1 LTRSVSIKEVAA
13 RAGVSVG
20 TVSNVLNRTD
30 GVRDDTRA
38 RVEAAITELHFVRN
52 ESARQLRAKQSR
64 IVGVL
69 VLDVTNPFF
78 TDVARGAEEVLNSAC
93 LSVML
98 CNSDTDEARQ
108 NSYLQLLTE
117 QRVQGI
123 LLVPVGRITQQVNQL
138 RRHGIATV
146 LLDSKT
152 LGDTACSV
160 SVDDVD
166 GGRLAIQHLLEMGHR
181 RIAFVGGKGRERQV
195 ADRAKG
201 AHLALLNYRD
211 SDSELLSLTVASLTI
226 SGGFDAATQVLDI
239 PAEQR
244 PTAAFCSNDLIA
256 LGMLRELHSRGVTV
270 PDDFAIVGY
279 DDTDY
284 AGAATVPLSSVRQ
297 PARELGRVAA
307 ELLLDEASGNEHHH
321 RQVVLETELVIRQS
335 SATPLTCHHRRVRK
349 R

>member
-1 LTRSVSIKEVAA
+1 LAKSVSIKEVAA

-30 GVRDDTRA
+30 GVRAETRA
-38 RVEAAITELHFVRN
+38 RVEAAIAELNFVRN
-52 ESARQLRAKQSR
+52 ESARQLRARRSR

-78 TDVARGAEEVLNSAC
+78 TEVARGAEEVLNSAG
-93 LSVML
+93 LSVVL

-108 NSYLQLLTE
+108 SSYLQLLTE

-123 LLVPVGRITQQVNQL
+123 LLVPVGPIAEQVSQL

-152 LGDTACSV
+152 LDGTVCSV
-160 SVDDVD
+160 SVNDVD
-166 GGRLAIQHLLEMGHR
+166 GGHRAIEHLLDMGHR
-181 RIAFVGGKGRERQV
+181 RIAFVGGKGRESQV

-201 AHLALLNYRD
+201 AHLALLNHRD
-211 SDSELLSLTVASLTI
+211 SDSELLSLTVRSLTI
-226 SGGFDAATQVLDI
+226 PGGFEAATQVLDI
-239 PAEQR
+239 PAEHR

-270 PDDFAIVGY
+270 PDEFAIVGY
-279 DDTDY
+279 DDIDY
-284 AGAATVPLSSVRQ
+284 AGAAIVPLSSVRQ
-297 PARELGRVAA
+297 PARQLGRVAA
-307 ELLLDEASGNEHHH
+307 ELLLDESSGNEHHH
-321 RQVVLETELVIRQS
+321 RQAVLETELVVRES
-335 SATPLTCHHRRVRK
+335 SAAPRTSRRRGVRK